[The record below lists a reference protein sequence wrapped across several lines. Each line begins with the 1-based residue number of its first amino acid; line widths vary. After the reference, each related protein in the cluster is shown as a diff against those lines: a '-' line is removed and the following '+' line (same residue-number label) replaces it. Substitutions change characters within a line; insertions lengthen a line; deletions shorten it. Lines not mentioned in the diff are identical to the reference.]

1 MELNYLTDHLFDLLN
16 ESDILDITEIEPT
29 EQKDGFRIKVFDGT
43 VFHIYCRQETGYCC
57 IIK

>member
-16 ESDILDITEIEPT
+16 ESDILNITEIEST

-43 VFHIYCRQETGYCC
+43 VFHIYCRQEAGYCR
-57 IIK
+57 IVE